1 MNLLNV
7 TNVSQ
12 VWYSERN
19 TENAMSDL
27 YFHEE
32 SDYSEENTAW
42 AWTEKKLVVM
52 RAIRKELNTFTLQL
66 SIYYI
71 LEEQIL
77 IGAGA
82 DIARTKR
89 EK

>member
-1 MNLLNV
+1 
-7 TNVSQ
+7 
-12 VWYSERN
+12 
-19 TENAMSDL
+19 
-27 YFHEE
+27 
-32 SDYSEENTAW
+32 
-42 AWTEKKLVVM
+42 M